1 MSDDI
6 IHSASDLVTSLLR
19 QICLRSNTVPDR
31 LQRAFKQTSGES
43 GPSLGWQDLLEALE
57 EVSRSANQKI
67 AIIVD
72 GLDETNTCEQSGCL
86 QVFDS
91 LKDTS
96 WKWLVTSRGTRNIL
110 PTAYKDVPEFTI
122 GEDANKEDIRNF
134 VTSVLSESEPFD
146 RMLESDPELRSRLED
161 TLASQAH
168 GR

>member
-1 MSDDI
+1 MSDDV

-19 QICLRSNTVPDR
+19 QLCLQLNTVPDR

-43 GPSLGWQDLLEALE
+43 GPSLGWQELLEALK

-72 GLDETNTCEQSGCL
+72 GWDETNTCEQNGCL

-96 WKWLVTSRGTRNIL
+96 WEWLVTSRASRNIL
-110 PTAYKDVPEFTI
+110 PTACKDISEFTI

-134 VTSVLSESEPFD
+134 VISVLSESEPID

-161 TLASQAH
+161 TLTSQAH